1 MGKRFPSKTPRRK
14 TRSLKRSTQLAALLS
29 VAFAP
34 LAPFTAPLNARTES
48 REPAS
53 QTVPGTSFMPAVG
66 RIVCRASGLRLM
78 STATLVEDRRTLL
91 TVSHFNFDDASDHA
105 MPVEDCEFQFLDATG
120 RVGFRSRIE
129 VVARGAQGK
138 SLRISRATDWAILR
152 LSETAPVD
160 RYPLMVDSTSLLD
173 DHTPVNLV
181 AYDGKHKMM
190 STQFADSDCEP
201 EPSSPRSII
210 LEHKCETAPGASG
223 APLIMMV
230 GGHPRV
236 VAIHTARNSAAGLA
250 VRFAGAAA
258 QSMAERNRS

>member
-1 MGKRFPSKTPRRK
+1 
-14 TRSLKRSTQLAALLS
+14 
-29 VAFAP
+29 
-34 LAPFTAPLNARTES
+34 
-48 REPAS
+48 
-53 QTVPGTSFMPAVG
+53 MPAVG

-236 VAIHTARNSAAGLA
+236 VAIHTARNSEGGLA